1 LKQEYRMTTS
11 RIVQK
16 GALGCALLLL
26 AVLAQAA
33 GPATP
38 RKAVRAKAP
47 RVVAPVVVADP
58 VFEPLLLTDEDKAV
72 VERVSLGTVPCELG
86 ASVMLT
92 ATPDQP
98 GRFVLEHNK
107 RRFHMVVT
115 QTTTGAIRLE
125 DAAQGAVWLQLA
137 NKSML
142 MDQKNGHRLA
152 DACMNA
158 GQMQV
163 AEAMERTPGPGL
175 LDPLP
180 VVTQAAIAAPGTGP
194 AMVPVVANAGDG
206 AAVVTQS
213 AAK

>member
-1 LKQEYRMTTS
+1 MTMS

-16 GALGCALLLL
+16 GVLGCALLLV
-26 AVLAQAA
+26 AVLAQAVSPNA
-33 GPATP
+33 P
-38 RKAVRAKAP
+38 RKANRTKVP
-47 RVVAPVVVADP
+47 RSLTPVVIVEP
-58 VFEPLLLTDEDKAV
+58 VMEPLMLTDADKAV
-72 VERVSLGTVPCELG
+72 IEKINLGNVPCELG
-86 ASVMLT
+86 ASVALS
-92 ATPDQP
+92 ANPAQP

-125 DAAQGAVWLQLA
+125 DTAQGAVWLQLA

-142 MDQKNGHRLA
+142 MDQKNGRRLA

-158 GQMQV
+158 SQMQV

-180 VVTQAAIAAPGTGP
+180 VVVQAAAPTVVQAVAPAVLPAAEIQ
-194 AMVPVVANAGDG
+194 
-206 AAVVTQS
+206 AVVVKT
-213 AAK
+213 ATK

>member
-1 LKQEYRMTTS
+1 MTMS

-16 GALGCALLLL
+16 GTLGCALLLL
-26 AVLAQAA
+26 AALAQAA

-72 VERVSLGTVPCELG
+72 VERVSLGNVPCELG

-92 ATPDQP
+92 ATPDQQ

-125 DAAQGAVWLQLA
+125 DVAQGAVWLQLA

-180 VVTQAAIAAPGTGP
+180 VVAQAAVPDPAPDAAPV
-194 AMVPVVANAGDG
+194 MVPVAAKAGEG
-206 AAVVTQS
+206 AADAAQS
-213 AAK
+213 ASK

>member
-1 LKQEYRMTTS
+1 MTMS
-11 RIVQK
+11 RTVHK
-16 GALGCALLLL
+16 GALACALLLL
-26 AVLAQAA
+26 AGLAQAA
-33 GPATP
+33 GPVP
-38 RKAVRAKAP
+38 HKASRAKLP
-47 RVVAPVVVADP
+47 RTIAPVAVADP
-58 VFEPLLLTDEDKAV
+58 VLEPLLLTDADKAV
-72 VERVSLGTVPCELG
+72 IDKVSLGNVPCELG
-86 ASVMLT
+86 ASVALS
-92 ATPDQP
+92 ANPAQP

-142 MDQKNGHRLA
+142 MDQKNGRRLA

-158 GQMQV
+158 AQMQV
-163 AEAMERTPGPGL
+163 AEAMERSPGPGL

-180 VVTQAAIAAPGTGP
+180 ATQQAAAPALPP
-194 AMVPVVANAGDG
+194 ATDPQAVA
-206 AAVVTQS
+206 TKT

>member
-1 LKQEYRMTTS
+1 MTMS

-16 GALGCALLLL
+16 GALGSALLLL
-26 AVLAQAA
+26 VVLAQAA

-38 RKAVRAKAP
+38 RKALRAKAP

-72 VERVSLGTVPCELG
+72 VERVSVGNVPCELG
-86 ASVMLT
+86 ANVVLM
-92 ATPDQP
+92 ATPDHP

-180 VVTQAAIAAPGTGP
+180 VVAKATVPAPAP
-194 AMVPVVANAGDG
+194 DALPVMVPVVASAGDG
-206 AAVVTQS
+206 AAVETQS